1 MSCNDTENLM
11 KVDSVDAFTGK
22 RDSYL
27 SLIINKY
34 TLLVSLIPRGLQH
47 AALGRIDNEYTCHR
61 LYFNNSLVTAS
72 NGNLCDH
79 KVILSNTS
87 VHSSSCCMNSN
98 TSFSC

>member
-34 TLLVSLIPRGLQH
+34 IAG
-47 AALGRIDNEYTCHR
+47 
-61 LYFNNSLVTAS
+61 
-72 NGNLCDH
+72 
-79 KVILSNTS
+79 
-87 VHSSSCCMNSN
+87 
-98 TSFSC
+98 